1 MQGDLSALIERVE
14 KCSKPDFLLEREIA
28 KAIGGWRESKFWFTN
43 INGSTE
49 ATTLWHPEKHSVEE
63 WAKVTEFDPY
73 LPQASE
79 APAYTS
85 SLDAALALVEE
96 QLPGW
101 TRLVDA
107 TAPELGICVEL
118 FPSGDI
124 AERTESA
131 RGDHNRETHATLL
144 ALLRALSN
152 GSKEG
157 VA

>member
-14 KCSKPDFLLEREIA
+14 NATGPDRELDCLIDCFRHNRKFLGWTADTGIVGYRYEHPT
-28 KAIGGWRESKFWFTN
+28 IGADLGCWR
-43 INGSTE
+43 IG
-49 ATTLWHPEKHSVEE
+49 
-63 WAKVTEFDPY
+63 
-73 LPQASE
+73 
-79 APAYTS
+79 YTS

-96 QLPGW
+96 ILPGW

-118 FPSGDI
+118 FPSDDI

>member
-14 KCSKPDFLLEREIA
+14 NATGPDRELDCLIDCFRHNRKFLGWTADTGIVGYRYEHPT
-28 KAIGGWRESKFWFTN
+28 IGADLGCWR
-43 INGSTE
+43 IG
-49 ATTLWHPEKHSVEE
+49 
-63 WAKVTEFDPY
+63 
-73 LPQASE
+73 
-79 APAYTS
+79 YTS

-96 QLPGW
+96 ILPGW

-118 FPSGDI
+118 FPSDDI

-152 GSKEG
+152 VSKEG

>member
-14 KCSKPDFLLEREIA
+14 NATGPDRELDCLIDCFRHNRKFLGWTADTGIVGYRYEHPT
-28 KAIGGWRESKFWFTN
+28 IGADLGCWR
-43 INGSTE
+43 IG
-49 ATTLWHPEKHSVEE
+49 
-63 WAKVTEFDPY
+63 
-73 LPQASE
+73 
-79 APAYTS
+79 YTS

-96 QLPGW
+96 KLPGW

-118 FPSGDI
+118 FPSDDI

>member
-14 KCSKPDFLLEREIA
+14 NATGPDRELDCLIDCFRHNRKFLGWTADTGIVGYRYEHPT
-28 KAIGGWRESKFWFTN
+28 IGADLGCWR
-43 INGSTE
+43 IG
-49 ATTLWHPEKHSVEE
+49 
-63 WAKVTEFDPY
+63 
-73 LPQASE
+73 
-79 APAYTS
+79 YTS

-96 QLPGW
+96 KLPGW

-118 FPSGDI
+118 FPSDDI

-152 GSKEG
+152 VSKEG

>member
-14 KCSKPDFLLEREIA
+14 KCSGPDRQLDAVIALNICDLELEREI
-28 KAIGGWRESKFWFTN
+28 
-43 INGSTE
+43 
-49 ATTLWHPEKHSVEE
+49 
-63 WAKVTEFDPY
+63 
-73 LPQASE
+73 SE
-79 APAYTS
+79 IPHFTS

-96 QLPGW
+96 KLPGW

-118 FPSGDI
+118 FPSDDI

-144 ALLRALSN
+144 ALLRALSARDQQD
-152 GSKEG
+152 GG
-157 VA
+157 GA

>member
-1 MQGDLSALIERVE
+1 MQGDLSALIERV
-14 KCSKPDFLLEREIA
+14 KRATGPDRELDCLIDCFRHNRKFLGWTADTGIVGYRYEHPT
-28 KAIGGWRESKFWFTN
+28 IGADLGCWR
-43 INGSTE
+43 IG
-49 ATTLWHPEKHSVEE
+49 
-63 WAKVTEFDPY
+63 
-73 LPQASE
+73 
-79 APAYTS
+79 YTS

-96 QLPGW
+96 KLPGW

-118 FPSGDI
+118 FPSDDI
-124 AERTESA
+124 VERTESA

-157 VA
+157 ENVCD